1 MDERHVDILIIGG
14 GLIGVALLLALSN
27 SGYNTLLVEAKVF
40 REQDP
45 ADFDARSL
53 ALSLAS
59 VRILEMLN
67 VWPSL
72 LKDATEIE
80 TIHVSEQ
87 QCFGQTRLH
96 GEENNPLG
104 FVVEMQHINQALH
117 GILDKEQVL
126 APANLVA
133 FDCEKNTAMVRVD
146 SKDVRIRA
154 SLVVAADGSN
164 SAVRRFC
171 GLAAQIKEYGQR
183 AIVANIGLARA
194 HRQIAY
200 ERFTEFGPLALLP
213 MSRMRA
219 SLVWT
224 LPPDRAEA
232 LMQASS
238 RDFIKA
244 LQRAF
249 GYRLGR
255 FVQVRHRQV
264 FPLKQIIMPKA
275 QLGEVIFI
283 GNAAHTLH
291 PVAGQGF
298 NLGLRDVAMLAQC
311 ITEHGLNEAMLTTYL
326 RKRRHD
332 QAAIITFTDSLLDLF
347 KSRLPGMA
355 FARGMGLLAL
365 DNLSMAQYFL
375 TYYARG
381 FAGTVP
387 DLVCNIPLHALGTS

>member
-1 MDERHVDILIIGG
+1 MDEQQVDILIIGG
-14 GLIGVALLLALSN
+14 GLIGVALLVALSN
-27 SGYNTLLVEAKVF
+27 SGYTTLLVEAKVY

-45 ADFDARSL
+45 AHFDARSL

-59 VRILEMLN
+59 VRILDMLN
-67 VWPSL
+67 VWPVLS
-72 LKDATEIE
+72 KDATEIE

-87 QCFGQTRLH
+87 RCFGQTRLH
-96 GEENNPLG
+96 GEKHNPLG
-104 FVVEMQHINQALH
+104 FVVEMQHMNQALH
-117 GILDKEQVL
+117 GILDKKQVL
-126 APANLVA
+126 APADLVA
-133 FDCEKNTAMVRVD
+133 FDCEKNTATLRVD

-154 SLVVAADGSN
+154 RLVVAADGSN
-164 SAVRRFC
+164 SAVRGFC
-171 GLAAQIKEYGQR
+171 GLSAQIKEYGQR
-183 AIVANIGLARA
+183 AIVANMRLARP

-224 LPPDRAEA
+224 LPPDRAET

-238 RDFIKA
+238 PDFIKA

-255 FVQVRHRQV
+255 FVQVGERQL
-264 FPLKQIIMPKA
+264 FPLRQIIMPQV
-275 QLGEVIFI
+275 QLGTVIFI

-311 ITEHGLNEAMLTTYL
+311 ITTHGLNEAMLTAYIEN
-326 RKRRHD
+326 RRHD
-332 QAAIITFTDSLLDLF
+332 QAAILNFTDGLIDLF

-365 DNLSMAQYFL
+365 DNLAMAQNLL

-387 DLVCNIPLHALGTS
+387 DLVCKIPLDSLGA